1 MGEKKKK
8 EDSMKTVKQ
17 VLVVGACVL
26 FVVLMVISGM
36 GSGWLTIF
44 TSVKQG
50 DSVVLDYTLFDAA
63 GNPIVTSEKAAYDQA
78 LAQGREIFGSKQL
91 TIVSNQTMEKPIY
104 PVPVYASSGSSVKQ
118 LAIFPWEFDAISTG
132 IVGMK
137 VNEQK
142 RITISSNMSMT
153 QFMST
158 EDLATIKLDLNNVS
172 IGDNFYG
179 LVPENAEE
187 YANNTTSNNYLRI
200 GEVSDKAPEGI
211 EVDFSYSAVD
221 IRVISINNR

>member
-17 VLVVGACVL
+17 VLIVGACVL

-36 GSGWLTIF
+36 GTGWLTIF

-63 GNPIVTSEKAAYDQA
+63 GNPIVTSEKATYDQA

-91 TIVSNQTMEKPIY
+91 TIISNQTMEKPIY

-118 LAIFPWEFDAISTG
+118 LAIFPWEFNAISTG

-153 QFMST
+153 QSMSSA
-158 EDLATIKLDLNNVS
+158 DLATIKLDLNNVS

-200 GEVSDKAPEGI
+200 GEVSDKTPEGI
-211 EVDFSYSAVD
+211 EVDFSYSAVNV
-221 IRVISINNR
+221 RVISLNNR

>member
-17 VLVVGACVL
+17 VLIVGACVL

-36 GSGWLTIF
+36 GTGWLTIF

-63 GNPIVTSEKAAYDQA
+63 GNPIVTSEKATYDQA

-91 TIVSNQTMEKPIY
+91 TIISNQSMEKPIY

-118 LAIFPWEFDAISTG
+118 LAIFPWEFNAISTG

-153 QFMST
+153 QSMSSA
-158 EDLATIKLDLNNVS
+158 DLATIKLDLNNVS

-211 EVDFSYSAVD
+211 EVDFSYSAVNV
-221 IRVISINNR
+221 RVISINNR

>member
-17 VLVVGACVL
+17 VLIVGACVL

-36 GSGWLTIF
+36 GTGWLTIF

-63 GNPIVTSEKAAYDQA
+63 GNPIVTSEKATYDQA

-91 TIVSNQTMEKPIY
+91 TIISNQTMEKPIY

-118 LAIFPWEFDAISTG
+118 LAIFPWEFNAISTG

-153 QFMST
+153 QSMSSA
-158 EDLATIKLDLNNVS
+158 DLATIKLDLNNVS

-211 EVDFSYSAVD
+211 EVDFSYSAVNV
-221 IRVISINNR
+221 RVISLNNR

>member
-17 VLVVGACVL
+17 VLIVGACVL

-36 GSGWLTIF
+36 GTGWLTIF

-63 GNPIVTSEKAAYDQA
+63 GNPIVTSEKATYDQA

-91 TIVSNQTMEKPIY
+91 TIISNQTMEKPIY

-118 LAIFPWEFDAISTG
+118 LAIFPWEFNAISTG

-153 QFMST
+153 QSMSSA
-158 EDLATIKLDLNNVS
+158 DLATIKLDLNNVS

-211 EVDFSYSAVD
+211 EVDFSYSAVNV
-221 IRVISINNR
+221 RVISINNR